1 MPYVSLTCARVVAE
15 PVFFALGTSDMA
27 CVVCLSTRAKVGC
40 VPCGHLCV
48 CAGCMPPNLR
58 PAGPMRKCPVC
69 RKDVAQLLKVFFAGA
84 VMEKDP
90 PPPPV
95 VDADVA
101 YTTPVVRAGALLAP
115 RKLHRFPWFPLTMIG
130 PFFTPPNRGDLCYE
144 GAM

>member
-1 MPYVSLTCARVVAE
+1 MPL
-15 PVFFALGTSDMA
+15 
-27 CVVCLSTRAKVGC
+27 
-40 VPCGHLCV
+40 
-48 CAGCMPPNLR
+48 NLR

-130 PFFTPPNRGDLCYE
+130 PFFTPPNRGDLCSE

>member
-1 MPYVSLTCARVVAE
+1 MPL
-15 PVFFALGTSDMA
+15 
-27 CVVCLSTRAKVGC
+27 
-40 VPCGHLCV
+40 
-48 CAGCMPPNLR
+48 NLR
-58 PAGPMRKCPVC
+58 PTGPMRKCPVC

-115 RKLHRFPWFPLTMIG
+115 RKFLIAPIPMVSPG
-130 PFFTPPNRGDLCYE
+130 PFLTPPNRGDLCSE

>member
-1 MPYVSLTCARVVAE
+1 
-15 PVFFALGTSDMA
+15 
-27 CVVCLSTRAKVGC
+27 
-40 VPCGHLCV
+40 
-48 CAGCMPPNLR
+48 
-58 PAGPMRKCPVC
+58 MRKCPVC

-115 RKLHRFPWFPLTMIG
+115 RKFLIAPIPIPRAFLYATEP
-130 PFFTPPNRGDLCYE
+130 RGSLL
-144 GAM
+144 

>member
-1 MPYVSLTCARVVAE
+1 MHASELASSWTYAEMSRMPQGCRTVAE
-15 PVFFALGTSDMA
+15 I
-27 CVVCLSTRAKVGC
+27 
-40 VPCGHLCV
+40 
-48 CAGCMPPNLR
+48 
-58 PAGPMRKCPVC
+58 
-69 RKDVAQLLKVFFAGA
+69 FFAGA

-101 YTTPVVRAGALLAP
+101 YTTPVVRVGALLAP

>member
-1 MPYVSLTCARVVAE
+1 
-15 PVFFALGTSDMA
+15 
-27 CVVCLSTRAKVGC
+27 
-40 VPCGHLCV
+40 
-48 CAGCMPPNLR
+48 
-58 PAGPMRKCPVC
+58 MRKCPVC

-115 RKLHRFPWFPLTMIG
+115 RKFLIAPIPMVSTHYDRA
-130 PFFTPPNRGDLCYE
+130 FFYAAEPRGSLL
-144 GAM
+144 